1 MDPDA
6 LMNCWKVREVIA
18 YSLFILHTTNAHTCI
33 DSWIHISL
41 TCFLHNYCIDPT
53 EKICGC
59 ILSQYYYEQYACM
72 IPRLAL
78 MFIFSINCNKQKL
91 FPKQTQYSSSSI
103 AVKLGWVLFCYKH
116 PYRSLG
122 YKLLWNLNRR
132 AVV

>member
-1 MDPDA
+1 MDSYYFD
-6 LMNCWKVREVIA
+6 V
-18 YSLFILHTTNAHTCI
+18 FF
-33 DSWIHISL
+33 L
-41 TCFLHNYCIDPT
+41 TQLIDPT
-53 EKICGC
+53 EKIRGC

-78 MFIFSINCNKQKL
+78 MFIFMISINCNKLKL
-91 FPKQTQYSSSSI
+91 FPKQTQDSSSSI

-132 AVV
+132 AVGRP